1 MQTRS
6 KRTYGLASNN
16 ETPAPKSRIKVGSK
30 KKESSSSPSSSTN
43 IKPRTP
49 TKTPTKTP
57 IRAMENQ
64 EPHVLD
70 ERVLRDYVT
79 PNLTGFRS
87 PIAPPAVAAHQFDL
101 KSALINMVTANAF
114 TGLGNPNTHLA
125 SFLELCD
132 TFKINN
138 VPKEAIYLRLFPFSL
153 MGKAKEWLWSHEPGT
168 FTTWEDL
175 AQAVLLQYF
184 QPGKTAKLRSL
195 INTFAQRDGETFYEA
210 WERYKELQRSCPH
223 HNLDK
228 WTLIHN
234 FYGGMDSEA
243 RNQMDQAAG
252 GAIMDLLPI
261 DGGRIIEKIARNSHL
276 WGNERSYPKRHG
288 GTQNVSPMESNE
300 EVRAISKKLDAL
312 VSSLSK
318 LQMGQAQ
325 QQPQVVCSI
334 CSSSSHLEDL
344 CPHNLPYNKL
354 QNVEDVNYMGE
365 INVALMGPTLPMPTL
380 KTTKIPHTQI
390 LYIKAKLAKAN
401 QEPNINKGR
410 ATQVTK
416 IKIVIKDNSR
426 NNLKP
431 HLNKVHKMNPWLASW
446 PTLRQTKQKPH
457 KKIR

>member
-1 MQTRS
+1 MD
-6 KRTYGLASNN
+6 
-16 ETPAPKSRIKVGSK
+16 
-30 KKESSSSPSSSTN
+30 
-43 IKPRTP
+43 
-49 TKTPTKTP
+49 
-57 IRAMENQ
+57 NQ
-64 EPHVLD
+64 EPNVLD

-79 PNLTGFRS
+79 PNLMGFRS

-101 KSALINMVTANAF
+101 KPALINMVTANAF

-153 MGKAKEWLWSHEPGT
+153 MGKAKDWLWSHAPGT

-175 AQAVLLQYF
+175 AQAFLLQYF
-184 QPGKTAKLRSL
+184 PPGKTAKLRSL

-243 RNQMDQAAG
+243 RNQMDQATG

-261 DGGRIIEKIARNSHL
+261 DGEKIIEKIARNSHL
-276 WGNERSYPKRHG
+276 WGSERSYPKKHG
-288 GTQNVSPMESNE
+288 GTHNVNAVESNE

-312 VSSLSK
+312 VSSFSA

-325 QQPQVVCSI
+325 QQQPQVVCST
-334 CSSSSHLEDL
+334 CSSSSHVEDS
-344 CPHNLPYNKL
+344 CPYGLPNNEP
-354 QNVEDVNYMGE
+354 QNVEDVNYMGR
-365 INVALMGPTLPMPTL
+365 NQGGAYGSNFNNAHPQNNQNHPNFSY
-380 KTTKIPHTQI
+380 KT
-390 LYIKAKLAKAN
+390 
-401 QEPNINKGR
+401 QEPIPFNKNNPPPGFVPKPQFQQGQSSQGQQKTQYQPRANYQGYQQQGNYQGMSPQQPQVPPQQGAQDQSIATVLANIMAN
-410 ATQVTK
+410 
-416 IKIVIKDNSR
+416 
-426 NNLKP
+426 
-431 HLNKVHKMNPWLASW
+431 
-446 PTLRQTKQKPH
+446 
-457 KKIR
+457 